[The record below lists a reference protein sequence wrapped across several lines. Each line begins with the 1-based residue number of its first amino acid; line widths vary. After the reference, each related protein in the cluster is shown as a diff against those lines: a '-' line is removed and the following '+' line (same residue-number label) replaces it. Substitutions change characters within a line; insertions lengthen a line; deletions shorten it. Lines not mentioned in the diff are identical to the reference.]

1 MKRDDG
7 SVLCRL
13 TETICIL
20 HPILAIGCIYC
31 SRIAVDVVETHVGSV
46 HNVDTPQ
53 LGILDVEI
61 FNTDIGYI
69 PKHKRHWSSG
79 FCIAFLCSVPF
90 IPISINATSTISINS
105 DILTR
110 DNKPGGVVLECDGV

>member
-1 MKRDDG
+1 LYP
-7 SVLCRL
+7 V
-13 TETICIL
+13 
-20 HPILAIGCIYC
+20 LAIGCIYC
-31 SRIAVDVVETHVGSV
+31 GRIAIDVVETHIGSI

-69 PKHKRHWSSG
+69 PKHKGHWSSG
-79 FCIAFLCSVPF
+79 FCIAFLCSVPR
-90 IPISINATSTISINS
+90 IPISINATSAISINS